1 MDYWREKCLLHGDKY
16 LNLAPAMAGME
27 QIQGLALQQTL
38 SPQMQQSLHILQAP
52 LMELRQLV
60 SAELESNPTLEE
72 ELREVSRDT
81 EGEDSQK
88 AELSDQWNEYYAQRA
103 TSEPWTAD
111 AQARRQHFFD
121 SQTKAPTLQQ
131 HLLEQMNGSEMTA
144 QDRGIALV
152 VIGNIDDQGYL
163 RATTSEIAFQT
174 GCREEEAEQVIEI
187 VQGFD
192 PAGVGARGL
201 SECLLIQLRRSGR
214 QYSLESRIVQ
224 HYLEELSRRKLPE
237 IAKLCH
243 VSLGDVQNA
252 AEAIAKLEPRP
263 GRPFSPEEEQTILPD
278 VIVDRDGDDFTV
290 SLNDEEIPS
299 LRIGD
304 RYKDMLSQ
312 SAADREVR
320 DYLREKIRGGRFFI
334 RCVQQRQHTLLNIAR
349 EIVARQRDFFDLG
362 PAHLRPMT
370 MSNVA
375 QAVGVHE
382 TTVSRAVSGKYLAS
396 PRGLFELKYFFTS
409 GYTTSDGES
418 VSNESVRQAIAEIVR
433 SEDSRH
439 PLSDQDIVA
448 MLAERG
454 LPIAR
459 RTVAKYREQIGI
471 LPSHLR
477 KSF

>member
-1 MDYWREKCLLHGDKY
+1 
-16 LNLAPAMAGME
+16 ME

-60 SAELESNPTLEE
+60 TAELESNPTLEE
-72 ELREVSRDT
+72 ETRDIAGDAEPREADKT
-81 EGEDSQK
+81 DLGDE
-88 AELSDQWNEYYAQRA
+88 WTEYYVQRA

-121 SQTKAPTLQQ
+121 SQTKPPTLQQ
-131 HLLEQMNGSEMTA
+131 HLLDQVSGSDLSVR
-144 QDRGIALV
+144 QRGIASV
-152 VIGNIDDQGYL
+152 VIGNIDEQGYL
-163 RATTSEIAFQT
+163 RATAGEIASQA
-174 GCREEEAEQVIEI
+174 GCLEEEAEEVIEI
-187 VQGFD
+187 VQGFE
-192 PAGVGARGL
+192 PAGVAARDL

-214 QYSLESRIVQ
+214 RYSLESRIVQ

-237 IAKLCH
+237 IARQFH
-243 VSLGDVQNA
+243 VSLKDVQDA
-252 AEAIAKLEPRP
+252 AESIARLEPRP
-263 GRPFSPEEEQTILPD
+263 GRPFSAEDEQTILPD
-278 VIVDRDGDDFTV
+278 VIVERDGDSYTV
-290 SLNDEEIPS
+290 ALNDDEIPT

-304 RYKDMLSQ
+304 AYKDMLSQ
-312 SAADREVR
+312 SNTDREVR

-349 EIVARQRDFFDLG
+349 EIVERQRDFFDLG

-370 MSNVA
+370 MSKVA

-382 TTVSRAVSGKYLAS
+382 TTVSRAVSGKYMTT

-409 GYTTSDGES
+409 GYTTDNGEA

-433 SEDSRH
+433 GEDSRH

-448 MLAERG
+448 LLSERG

-459 RTVAKYREQIGI
+459 RTVAKYREQLGI
-471 LPSHLR
+471 LPSHMR

>member
-1 MDYWREKCLLHGDKY
+1 
-16 LNLAPAMAGME
+16 MAGME

-60 SAELESNPTLEE
+60 TAELESNPTLEE
-72 ELREVSRDT
+72 EPRDVSREPD
-81 EGEDSQK
+81 GEDSRK
-88 AELSDQWNEYYAQRA
+88 TELSDQWNEYYAQRA
-103 TSEPWTAD
+103 TSEPWTAE

-131 HLLEQMNGSEMTA
+131 HLLEQMNGSDMSA
-144 QDRGIALV
+144 QDSGVALV

-163 RATTSEIAFQT
+163 RATTGEIASQA
-174 GCREEEAEQVIEI
+174 GCREEEAEKVIEI

-192 PAGVGARGL
+192 PAGAGARSL
-201 SECLLIQLRRSGR
+201 SECLFIQLRRSGR

-252 AEAIAKLEPRP
+252 AEAIASLEPRP
-263 GRPFSPEEEQTILPD
+263 GRPFSSEEEQTILPD
-278 VIVDRDGDDFTV
+278 VIVERDGDDYTV

-362 PAHLRPMT
+362 PANLRPMT

-433 SEDSRH
+433 AEDARH

-448 MLAERG
+448 MLSERG

-459 RTVAKYREQIGI
+459 RTVAKYRDQLGI

>member
-1 MDYWREKCLLHGDKY
+1 
-16 LNLAPAMAGME
+16 MAGME

-60 SAELESNPTLEE
+60 TAELESNPTLEE
-72 ELREVSRDT
+72 ESRDVAREP
-81 EGEDSQK
+81 EGQDSQK
-88 AELSDQWNEYYAQRA
+88 AELTDQWNEYYAQRA

-131 HLLEQMNGSEMTA
+131 HLLEQMNGSEMSA

-163 RATTSEIAFQT
+163 RATTGEIASQA
-174 GCREEEAEQVIEI
+174 GCREEEAEKAIEI

-192 PAGVGARGL
+192 PAGVGARSL
-201 SECLLIQLRRSGR
+201 SECLFIQLRRSGR

-263 GRPFSPEEEQTILPD
+263 GRPFSSEEQTILPD
-278 VIVDRDGDDFTV
+278 VIVERDGDDYTV
-290 SLNDEEIPS
+290 SLNNEEIPS

-312 SAADREVR
+312 SAGDREVR

-433 SEDSRH
+433 AEDSRH
-439 PLSDQDIVA
+439 PLSDQDIVT
-448 MLAERG
+448 MLSERG

>member
-1 MDYWREKCLLHGDKY
+1 
-16 LNLAPAMAGME
+16 MAGIE

-60 SAELESNPTLEE
+60 TAELESNPTLEE
-72 ELREVSRDT
+72 EQREVAREP
-81 EGEDSQK
+81 EGEAPQR
-88 AELSDQWNEYYAQRA
+88 AELLDQWKEYYVQRA
-103 TSEPWTAD
+103 ASEPWTAD
-111 AQARRQHFFD
+111 AQAKREHFFD

-131 HLLEQMNGSEMTA
+131 YLLDQMNGS
-144 QDRGIALV
+144 DISSRNRGIAFV
-152 VIGNIDDQGYL
+152 VIGNIDDRGYL
-163 RATTSEIAFQT
+163 RARASEIASQA
-174 GCREEEAEQVIEI
+174 GCTEEEAERVIEI

-192 PAGVGARGL
+192 PAGVAARNL
-201 SECLLIQLRRSGR
+201 SECLLIQLRRNGK

-237 IAKLCH
+237 IARLCH
-243 VSLGDVQNA
+243 VSVSDVQNA
-252 AEAIAKLEPRP
+252 VESIARLEPRP
-263 GRPFSPEEEQTILPD
+263 GRPFSADDEQTILPD
-278 VIVDRDGDDFTV
+278 VIVERDDEGYAV
-290 SLNDEEIPS
+290 SLNGDGVPS

-304 RYKDMLSQ
+304 GYKDMLSQ
-312 SAADREVR
+312 AAGDREVR
-320 DYLREKIRGGRFFI
+320 DYLRDKIRGGRFFI

-349 EIVARQRDFFDLG
+349 EIVERQRDFFDHG

-375 QAVGVHE
+375 DAVGVHE

-396 PRGLFELKYFFTS
+396 PRGLFDLKYFFTS
-409 GYTTSDGES
+409 GYTKKNGET

-433 SEDSRH
+433 GEDSRN

-448 MLAERG
+448 MLSERG

-459 RTVAKYREQIGI
+459 RTVAKYREQLAI

>member
-1 MDYWREKCLLHGDKY
+1 
-16 LNLAPAMAGME
+16 MAGME

-60 SAELESNPTLEE
+60 TAELESNPTLEE
-72 ELREVSRDT
+72 EPRDVSREPD
-81 EGEDSQK
+81 GEDSQK
-88 AELSDQWNEYYAQRA
+88 TELSDQWNEYYAQRA
-103 TSEPWTAD
+103 TSEPWTAE

-131 HLLEQMNGSEMTA
+131 HLLEQMNGSDMSA
-144 QDRGIALV
+144 QDRGVALV

-163 RATTSEIAFQT
+163 RATTGEIASQA
-174 GCREEEAEQVIEI
+174 GCREEEAEKVIEI

-192 PAGVGARGL
+192 PAGVGARSL
-201 SECLLIQLRRSGR
+201 SECLFIQLRRSGR

-252 AEAIAKLEPRP
+252 AEAIASLEPRP
-263 GRPFSPEEEQTILPD
+263 GRPFSSEEEQTILPD
-278 VIVDRDGDDFTV
+278 VIVERDGDDYTV

-362 PAHLRPMT
+362 PANLRPMT

-433 SEDSRH
+433 AEDARH

-448 MLAERG
+448 MLSERG

-459 RTVAKYREQIGI
+459 RTVAKYRDQLGI

>member
-1 MDYWREKCLLHGDKY
+1 
-16 LNLAPAMAGME
+16 MAGME

-60 SAELESNPTLEE
+60 TAELESNPTLEE
-72 ELREVSRDT
+72 ESRDVAGEA
-81 EGEDSQK
+81 EGQDSQK
-88 AELSDQWNEYYAQRA
+88 AELTDQWNEYYAQRA

-131 HLLEQMNGSEMTA
+131 HLLEQMNGSEMSA

-163 RATTSEIAFQT
+163 RATTGEIASQA
-174 GCREEEAEQVIEI
+174 GCREEEAEKVIEI

-192 PAGVGARGL
+192 PAGVGARSL
-201 SECLLIQLRRSGR
+201 SECLFIQLRRSGR

-243 VSLGDVQNA
+243 VSLSDVQNA

-263 GRPFSPEEEQTILPD
+263 GRPFSSEEEQTILPD
-278 VIVDRDGDDFTV
+278 VIVERDGDDYTV

-312 SAADREVR
+312 SAGDREVR

-433 SEDSRH
+433 AEDSRH
-439 PLSDQDIVA
+439 PLSDQDIVT
-448 MLAERG
+448 MLSERG

-459 RTVAKYREQIGI
+459 RTVAKYREQIRI

>member
-1 MDYWREKCLLHGDKY
+1 
-16 LNLAPAMAGME
+16 MAGME

-60 SAELESNPTLEE
+60 TAELESNPTLEE
-72 ELREVSRDT
+72 EVREVAREP
-81 EGEDSQK
+81 EGQDSQK
-88 AELSDQWNEYYAQRA
+88 AELTDQWNEYYVQRA

-131 HLLEQMNGSEMTA
+131 HLLEQMNGSEMSA

-163 RATTSEIAFQT
+163 RATTGEIASQA
-174 GCREEEAEQVIEI
+174 GCREEEAEKVIEI

-192 PAGVGARGL
+192 PAGVGARSL
-201 SECLLIQLRRSGR
+201 SECLFIQLRRSGR

-263 GRPFSPEEEQTILPD
+263 GRPFSSDEEQTILPD
-278 VIVDRDGDDFTV
+278 VIVERDGDDYTV
-290 SLNDEEIPS
+290 SLNDDEIPS
-299 LRIGD
+299 IRIGD

-312 SAADREVR
+312 SAGDREVR

-382 TTVSRAVSGKYLAS
+382 TTVSRAVSGKYLTS

-409 GYTTSDGES
+409 GYTTSDGQS
-418 VSNESVRQAIAEIVR
+418 ISNESVRQAIAEIVR
-433 SEDSRH
+433 AEDSRH

-448 MLAERG
+448 MLSERG

>member
-1 MDYWREKCLLHGDKY
+1 
-16 LNLAPAMAGME
+16 MAGME

-60 SAELESNPTLEE
+60 TAELEVNPTLEE
-72 ELREVSRDT
+72 EPREVAAEADGQ
-81 EGEDSQK
+81 ESQK
-88 AELSDQWNEYYAQRA
+88 TDLGDQWTEYYAQRA

-121 SQTKAPTLQQ
+121 SQTRPPTLQQ
-131 HLLEQMNGSEMTA
+131 HLLDQLSGSDITVR
-144 QDRGIALV
+144 QRGIAPV
-152 VIGNIDDQGYL
+152 VIGNIDEQGYL
-163 RATTSEIAFQT
+163 RATTAEISSQA
-174 GCREEEAEQVIEI
+174 GCLEEEAEKVIEV
-187 VQGFD
+187 VQGFE
-192 PAGVGARGL
+192 PAGVAARDL

-224 HYLEELSRRKLPE
+224 HHLEELSRRKLPE
-237 IAKLCH
+237 IARQFR
-243 VSLGDVQNA
+243 VSLKDVQEV
-252 AEAIAKLEPRP
+252 AEAIARLEPRP
-263 GRPFSPEEEQTILPD
+263 GRPFSAEDEQTILPD
-278 VIVDRDGDDFTV
+278 VVVERDGDSYTV
-290 SLNDEEIPS
+290 SLNNDEIPA

-304 RYKDMLSQ
+304 GYKDMLSQ
-312 SAADREVR
+312 SNTDREVR
-320 DYLREKIRGGRFFI
+320 EYLREKIRGGRFFI

-349 EIVARQRDFFDLG
+349 EIVERQRDFFDLG

-370 MSNVA
+370 MSKVA

-382 TTVSRAVSGKYLAS
+382 TTVSRAVSGKYMDT

-409 GYTTSDGES
+409 GYTTDNGEA

-433 SEDSRH
+433 GEDSRH

-448 MLAERG
+448 MLSERG

-459 RTVAKYREQIGI
+459 RTVAKYREQLGI

>member
-1 MDYWREKCLLHGDKY
+1 
-16 LNLAPAMAGME
+16 MAGME

-60 SAELESNPTLEE
+60 TAELEANPTLEE
-72 ELREVSRDT
+72 EPREVTR
-81 EGEDSQK
+81 EPEAQESQRP
-88 AELSDQWNEYYAQRA
+88 ELADQWNEYYAQRA

-121 SQTKAPTLQQ
+121 SQTKSPTLQQ
-131 HLLEQMNGSEMTA
+131 HLLDQMSGSEMSS
-144 QDRGIALV
+144 QDRGIGLV
-152 VIGNIDDQGYL
+152 IIGNIDDRGYL
-163 RATTSEIAFQT
+163 RATTAEVASQA
-174 GCREEEAEQVIEI
+174 GCLEEDVEKVIEI

-192 PAGVGARGL
+192 PAGVAARNL
-201 SECLLIQLRRSGR
+201 SECLFIQLRRSGR

-237 IAKLCH
+237 IARLCH
-243 VSLGDVQNA
+243 VSLSDVQNA
-252 AEAIAKLEPRP
+252 AEAIARLEPRP
-263 GRPFSPEEEQTILPD
+263 GRPFSAEDEQTILPD
-278 VIVDRDGDDFTV
+278 VIVERDGDDYTV
-290 SLNDEEIPS
+290 SLNDDEIPS

-312 SAADREVR
+312 AAADREVR

-349 EIVARQRDFFDLG
+349 EIVDRQRDFFDLG

-370 MSNVA
+370 MSKVA

-409 GYTTSDGES
+409 GYTTDNGES

-433 SEDSRH
+433 NEDTKH

-448 MLAERG
+448 MLSERG

>member
-1 MDYWREKCLLHGDKY
+1 
-16 LNLAPAMAGME
+16 MAGME

-60 SAELESNPTLEE
+60 TAELESNPTLEE
-72 ELREVSRDT
+72 EPREVAREA
-81 EGEDSQK
+81 EGQDSEK
-88 AELSDQWNEYYAQRA
+88 AELADQWNEYYAQRA

-131 HLLEQMNGSEMTA
+131 HLLEQMSGSEMNA

-163 RATTSEIAFQT
+163 RATTGEIASQA
-174 GCREEEAEQVIEI
+174 GCREEEAEKVIEI
-187 VQGFD
+187 VQDLD
-192 PAGVGARGL
+192 PAGVGARSL
-201 SECLLIQLRRSGR
+201 SECLFIQLRRSGR

-243 VSLGDVQNA
+243 VSLSDVQNA

-263 GRPFSPEEEQTILPD
+263 GRPFSSEEEQTILPD
-278 VIVDRDGDDFTV
+278 VVVERDGDDYTV

-312 SAADREVR
+312 SAGDREVR

-433 SEDSRH
+433 TEDSRH

-448 MLAERG
+448 MLSERG

>member
-1 MDYWREKCLLHGDKY
+1 
-16 LNLAPAMAGME
+16 MAGME

-60 SAELESNPTLEE
+60 TAELEANPTLEE
-72 ELREVSRDT
+72 EPRESARES
-81 EGEDSQK
+81 EGQ
-88 AELSDQWNEYYAQRA
+88 ELERPELTDQWNEYYAQRA

-131 HLLEQMNGSEMTA
+131 HLLDQMNGSDMSSKE
-144 QDRGIALV
+144 RGIALV
-152 VIGNIDDQGYL
+152 IIGNIDDQGYL
-163 RATTSEIAFQT
+163 RSTAAEIASQA
-174 GCREEEAEQVIEI
+174 GCLEEEVEKVIEI

-192 PAGVGARGL
+192 PAGVAARNL
-201 SECLLIQLRRSGR
+201 SECLFIQLRRSGR

-224 HYLEELSRRKLPE
+224 YYLEELSRRKLPD
-237 IAKLCH
+237 IARLCH
-243 VSLGDVQNA
+243 VSLSDVQNA
-252 AEAIAKLEPRP
+252 AESIARLEPRP
-263 GRPFSPEEEQTILPD
+263 GRPFSAEDEQTILPD
-278 VIVDRDGDDFTV
+278 VIVERDGDDYVV
-290 SLNDEEIPS
+290 SLNDDEIPS

-312 SAADREVR
+312 AAADREVR

-349 EIVARQRDFFDLG
+349 EIVSRQRDFFDLG

-370 MSNVA
+370 MSKVA

-409 GYTTSDGES
+409 GYTTNNGES

-433 SEDSRH
+433 TEDSKH

-448 MLAERG
+448 MLSERG

-459 RTVAKYREQIGI
+459 RTVAKYREQMGI

>member
-1 MDYWREKCLLHGDKY
+1 
-16 LNLAPAMAGME
+16 MAGME

-60 SAELESNPTLEE
+60 TAELEANPTLEE
-72 ELREVSRDT
+72 EPREVAREP
-81 EGEDSQK
+81 EGEESHRT
-88 AELSDQWNEYYAQRA
+88 ELTDQWNEYYAQRA

-131 HLLEQMNGSEMTA
+131 HLLDQMNGSEISS
-144 QDRGIALV
+144 QNRGIALV
-152 VIGNIDDQGYL
+152 IIGNIDDQGYL
-163 RATTSEIAFQT
+163 RATVAEMASQA
-174 GCREEEAEQVIEI
+174 GSLEEEVEKVIEM

-192 PAGVGARGL
+192 PAGVAARDL

-237 IAKLCH
+237 IARLCH
-243 VSLGDVQNA
+243 VSLADVQNA
-252 AEAIAKLEPRP
+252 AESIARLEPRP
-263 GRPFSPEEEQTILPD
+263 GRPFSAEDEQTILPD
-278 VIVDRDGDDFTV
+278 VIVERDGDDYVV
-290 SLNDEEIPS
+290 SLNDDEIPS

-312 SAADREVR
+312 AAGDREVR
-320 DYLREKIRGGRFFI
+320 DYLRDKIRGGRFFI

-349 EIVARQRDFFDLG
+349 EIVDRQRDFFDLG

-370 MSNVA
+370 MSKVA

-409 GYTTSDGES
+409 GYTTNNGEA

-433 SEDSRH
+433 TEDSKH

-448 MLAERG
+448 MLSERG